1 MTKRVINR
9 FDPFMPVKVNNTTSE
24 VNSVDVSSNS
34 NNFEEFSSMTLNE
47 SLKFKMP
54 EIIKGFT
61 ILITKKT
68 IGADNKIGEDL
79 LEKFLYTVSE
89 SFELP
94 QYLILVNEAV
104 LLLNKK
110 SINNI
115 ISKLKKYGVKTLV
128 SMESLNYFEY
138 KVDSNL
144 FSNATSKEI
153 SDKIIFS
160 KKLITLW

>member
-1 MTKRVINR
+1 MTKKVINR
-9 FDPFMPVKVNNTTSE
+9 FDPFMPVKVNNTGAE
-24 VNSVDVSSNS
+24 IDSVDISSNNS
-34 NNFEEFSSMTLNE
+34 SFEDFNSMTLNE

-61 ILITKKT
+61 IVITKKT

-79 LEKFLYTVSE
+79 LDDFIDEVSE

-94 QYLILVNEAV
+94 QYLILLNEGV
-104 LLLNKK
+104 LLLNKP
-110 SINNI
+110 SINNA

-128 SMESLNYFEY
+128 SSESLNYFEY
-138 KVDSNL
+138 KVESKL
-144 FSNATSKEI
+144 FVNATSKEI

-160 KKLITLW
+160 KKLITL

>member
-1 MTKRVINR
+1 MTKKVINR

-24 VNSVDVSSNS
+24 VNSVEVSNS
-34 NNFEEFSSMTLNE
+34 GFEDFNAMSLNE

-61 ILITKKT
+61 VLITKKT
-68 IGADNKIGEDL
+68 IGSDNKIGEDL
-79 LEKFLYTVSE
+79 LDNFFDEISE
-89 SFELP
+89 AFELP

-110 SINNI
+110 CINNA
-115 ISKLKKYGVKTLV
+115 ISKLKRYGVKTLV
-128 SMESLNYFEY
+128 SAESLNYFEY
-138 KVDSNL
+138 KIDSKL
-144 FSNATSKEI
+144 FINATSKEI